1 MKMICLTCKRSI
13 ISKSRRNKCKECGM
27 NTMVEYGSDMYKYVE
42 ALLKTQEELSTKIKN
57 LYEIELRLLSN
68 SK

>member
-1 MKMICLTCKRSI
+1 
-13 ISKSRRNKCKECGM
+13 M